1 MENGE
6 KVREKIYLF
15 IFVFNWSDFK
25 LVGLKC
31 FLTFFSTGLTKMFF
45 PQIGNKI
52 REKKWNKG
60 VDQKILELQ
69 RSNGFSFPPW
79 FLSSFVTHLFRLKDK
94 VCINQYIIA

>member
-6 KVREKIYLF
+6 KVREKFFLF

-45 PQIGNKI
+45 PQIENKI

-60 VDQKILELQ
+60 VDQCGGPFMIFGLDYLLPYCGASVQ
-69 RSNGFSFPPW
+69 
-79 FLSSFVTHLFRLKDK
+79 D
-94 VCINQYIIA
+94 